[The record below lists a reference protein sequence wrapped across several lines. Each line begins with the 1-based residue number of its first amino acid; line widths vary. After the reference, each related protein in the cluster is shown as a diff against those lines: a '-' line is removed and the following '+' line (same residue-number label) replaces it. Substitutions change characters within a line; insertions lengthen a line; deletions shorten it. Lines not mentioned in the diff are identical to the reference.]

1 MPEILVLPSPATRRT
16 YPLHLRVVCALV
28 ARLADLQV
36 SMQHAHTARL
46 VRNFP
51 ARYAPVERMQVQ
63 RTGDQIKVVD
73 ILADQDGAQ
82 KLPPASES
90 RPIFSGVHKIG
101 KLIQVQQNP
110 GQQPIFTPV
119 TKEEED
125 FARMRAEVAQ
135 LLEDAM
141 FSRFPKTGKE
151 NPDA

>member
-73 ILADQDGAQ
+73 IL
-82 KLPPASES
+82 S
-90 RPIFSGVHKIG
+90 
-101 KLIQVQQNP
+101 
-110 GQQPIFTPV
+110 PV

-135 LLEDAM
+135 LLEDALAGNEAP
-141 FSRFPKTGKE
+141 RKE
-151 NPDA
+151 NPNA

>member
-16 YPLHLRVVCALV
+16 YPLHLRIVCALV

-51 ARYAPVERMQVQ
+51 ARYAPVEKFHG
-63 RTGDQIKVVD
+63 T
-73 ILADQDGAQ
+73 LAQGAD
-82 KLPPASES
+82 AVIGS
-90 RPIFSGVHKIG
+90 RPVFSGVS
-101 KLIQVQQNP
+101 KLGELIEAQQNL
-110 GQQPIFTPV
+110 GQQPIFTPI

-135 LLEDAM
+135 LLEDALANTTVNRGT
-141 FSRFPKTGKE
+141 FGNEVPRKE
-151 NPDA
+151 NPNA